1 MILQAHEGSKNHNNM
16 QSNLRTTYCG
26 ILFPNPFILAS
37 APPTATG
44 DMVRRGFEAGWGGA
58 VVKTL
63 IREPVH
69 NRPNRFAVIRNGNRI
84 IGFENLELLS
94 EQSPDQW
101 YKDIAAIKADFPHCP
116 IIGSIMGS
124 ADSPDQWLSLAHGC
138 QDAGADL
145 LELNFSCPHGYPE
158 RGRGAAIGQNS
169 DYAARIIGWLANC
182 KDITIPIIPKL
193 TAAVADIRHIAEE
206 LALAGAHGF
215 CAINTIPSFF
225 GFDLK
230 SLRPK
235 PDIGGMTSY
244 GGYSGPGIKPI
255 ALRAVS
261 EICQSP
267 GLPVMASGGITNG
280 FDAAEFMLLG
290 ASVVQVGTQVMLR
303 GLGIIDRMQ
312 QDLREFMGWHG
323 FATPADFI
331 GRCRHSAT
339 SVEKLSANDACRPC
353 LQAERCTGCGIC
365 HIACRDGGYQA
376 ISWNGGLPQIDQAVC
391 TGCSL
396 CSQVCPTGAISMTC

>member
-1 MILQAHEGSKNHNNM
+1 MENLM
-16 QSNLRTTYCG
+16 QFDLSTTYLG
-26 ILFPNPFILAS
+26 ANFRNPFILAS

-63 IREPVH
+63 IHEPVR
-69 NRPNRFAVIRNGNRI
+69 NLPNRFAVIKSGGRI
-84 IGFENLELLS
+84 TGFENLELLS

-101 YKDIAAIKADFPHCP
+101 YHDIAAIKADFPHCP

-124 ADSPDQWLSLAHGC
+124 ADSPDQWLSLARGC

-158 RGRGAAIGQNS
+158 RGRGAAIGQNP
-169 DYAARIIGWLANC
+169 DYATRITGWLATC
-182 KDITIPIIPKL
+182 TDITIPIVPKL

-206 LALAGAHGF
+206 LAQAGAHGF

-230 SLRPK
+230 TLRPK
-235 PDIGGMTSY
+235 PDISGMTSY
-244 GGYSGPGIKPI
+244 GGYSGLGIKPI

-290 ASVVQVGTQVMLR
+290 APVVQVGTEVMLR
-303 GLGIIDRMQ
+303 GFGIIDRMQ
-312 QDLREFMGWHG
+312 QELREFMEWHG
-323 FATPADFI
+323 FSSPADFI
-331 GRCRHSAT
+331 GHCRNSAT
-339 SVEKLSANDACRPC
+339 SFEKLSGDHDCRPQ
-353 LQAERCTGCGIC
+353 LLKERCIHCGAC
-365 HIACRDGGYQA
+365 CIACRDGGYQA
-376 ISWNGGLPQIDQAVC
+376 ITWNSGLPQIDQAVC

-396 CSQVCPTGAISMTC
+396 CSQVCPAGAISMKQELCERKS